1 MATIEDFDKLDIRAG
16 EIVRAEVFP
25 KAKIPAYKVWVD
37 LGPDIGIRQS
47 SARITECYQ
56 PEDLLGKQVL
66 AVVNFPPRKVADF
79 VSEIL
84 VLGLYA
90 REGVVLITPE
100 RKVQNGDKLG

>member
-37 LGPDIGIRQS
+37 LGPDIGIKQS
-47 SARITECYQ
+47 SARITDCYQ

-90 REGVVLITPE
+90 EEGVILITPD
-100 RKVQNGDKLG
+100 RKVKSGDKLG

>member
-37 LGPDIGIRQS
+37 LGPDIGIKQS

-56 PEDLLGKQVL
+56 PEELIGKQVL

>member
-56 PEDLLGKQVL
+56 PEDLIGKQVL

-90 REGVVLITPE
+90 EEGVVLITPE
-100 RKVQNGDKLG
+100 RKVKNGDKLG

>member
-37 LGPDIGIRQS
+37 LGPDIGMKQS

-56 PEDLLGKQVL
+56 PEDLVGKQIL
-66 AVVNFPPRKVADF
+66 AVVNLPPRKVADF

-90 REGVVLITPE
+90 REGVVLITPD